1 MNWPPPKSFTST
13 KIRLGFR
20 HFVAINY
27 GGSGLE
33 RWVNLVSVLDG
44 HKSLVVSWSELTDT
58 SLWIRG
64 WIHLP
69 RDEGNPSKDIA
80 DEINYEESILES
92 RASLY
97 PSEDSGLI
105 IPTEIKN
112 IRSW

>member
-1 MNWPPPKSFTST
+1 
-13 KIRLGFR
+13 
-20 HFVAINY
+20 
-27 GGSGLE
+27 
-33 RWVNLVSVLDG
+33 
-44 HKSLVVSWSELTDT
+44 
-58 SLWIRG
+58 WIRG